1 MSAQTRNRPVLF
13 FMALLA
19 FVTITSLACSFS
31 GIAINGTTPEVNVT
45 ITEEELNKPSEHGAL
60 HAEFHLDGPCRHLL
74 DNVTSVELH
83 DGFVRFVG
91 TKHLED
97 GTIADG
103 TLDLHLGAKDDVLQM
118 EIIAV
123 DIPYFDLT
131 DPCIAEFNEEAEQE
145 MRQLVSDPE
154 AQVLFK
160 EVEIE
165 EGVLRMKVQVNINI
179 ETEESMNGIDIKFQ
193 NAP

>member
-1 MSAQTRNRPVLF
+1 MNTPTRNRPVSLII
-13 FMALLA
+13 AVLV

-31 GIAINGTTPEVNVT
+31 GIRINGTTPEVNVT
-45 ITEEELNKPSEHGAL
+45 ITEEELNSPSEHGPL

-74 DNVTSVELH
+74 DNVTNVELH

-97 GTIADG
+97 GSIADG
-103 TLDLHLGAKDDVLQM
+103 TLDLRLDAENDVLQM

-123 DIPYFDLT
+123 DIPNFDLT
-131 DPCIAEFNEEAEQE
+131 APCIAEFNKEAEQE
-145 MRQLVSDPE
+145 MKSLVSDPE

-160 EVEIE
+160 EVNVE
-165 EGVLRMKVQVNINI
+165 EGVLKMKIQVNIDV
-179 ETEESMNGIDIKFQ
+179 ETK
-193 NAP
+193 

>member
-1 MSAQTRNRPVLF
+1 MKAQTRNRPVLLVI
-13 FMALLA
+13 AVLV

-31 GIAINGTTPEVNVT
+31 GIGISGSTPEVNVI
-45 ITEEELNKPSEHGAL
+45 ITEEQLNAPSEHGSL

-97 GTIADG
+97 GSIADG
-103 TLDLHLGAKDDVLQM
+103 TLDLRLGAKNDVLEM

-123 DIPYFDLT
+123 DIPNFDIT
-131 DPCIAEFNEEAEQE
+131 DACIAEFNEEAVQE
-145 MRQLVSDPE
+145 MRGLVSDPE

-160 EVEIE
+160 EVKVE
-165 EGVLRMKVQVNINI
+165 EDLLRMKIQVNLNI
-179 ETEESMNGIDIKFQ
+179 ESE
-193 NAP
+193 